1 MDDIIDMVQAFMDN
15 CTPRCF
21 YYYYLNFFKK
31 KMRMYIPQND
41 GPKNN
46 KIEIKMRCVG

>member
-21 YYYYLNFFKK
+21 YYYYLNFFLKK
-31 KMRMYIPQND
+31 DEDVYPSKRWTKKQ
-41 GPKNN
+41 
-46 KIEIKMRCVG
+46 